1 MRNYTYDVAV
11 VGGGASGVAAALGAS
26 RAGARTILIERNAC
40 FGGQATNS
48 QVTAFCGFYT
58 RGSNPDQVVMGVGEE
73 VLARLRTFGAD
84 TKPTISKSTGNASI
98 RFDPELMKLS
108 FDSIL
113 SESSVK
119 YLLHAQL
126 IDVNI
131 NNGVIKEITCIDDEG
146 HFTVKAKSFID
157 ASGNTNLVNLAGI
170 KTNWGDALG
179 NVQQSSLSF
188 RIDGLPKCDILKSD
202 LERAIKLGKSQGI
215 KNLEKETG
223 LIIKIPSADYGYCT
237 IPSRILNDLS
247 AETMTEAEVELR
259 KQVNAYAAAFKRN
272 IPGFE
277 NIRVAESGP
286 QIGIREARRIIGDVT
301 LLGEEIIK
309 APKLKDSIARGAW
322 SPEMHKSNTKL
333 EYTHIADNDYF
344 SIPLGALKVKDAQNL
359 WAAGR
364 TISTDS
370 LALGSVRVMGTGFA
384 TGQAAGVAAALTL
397 DSKNYDVKN
406 VQKELVRQNALI

>member
-1 MRNYTYDVAV
+1 MRNYTYDVVV
-11 VGGGASGVAAALGAS
+11 VGGGAAGVAAALGAS

-40 FGGQATNS
+40 FGGQATNA

-58 RGSNPDQVVMGVGEE
+58 RGSKPDQVVMGIGEE
-73 VLARLRTFGAD
+73 VLARLRAYGAD
-84 TKPTISKSTGNASI
+84 TRPTISKSTGNASI
-98 RFDPELMKLS
+98 RFDPELMKLAY
-108 FDSIL
+108 DSIL

-119 YLLHAQL
+119 YLLHTQL
-126 IDVNI
+126 IDVK
-131 NNGVIKEITCIDDEG
+131 NNDGIIEEITCIDDEG

-157 ASGNTNLVNLAGI
+157 ASGNANLVNLAGI
-170 KTNWGDALG
+170 KTNWGDSEG

-237 IPSRILNDLS
+237 IPSKILNDLS
-247 AETMTEAEVELR
+247 AETMTNAEIELR
-259 KQVNAYAAAFKRN
+259 KQVNAYAAAFKNN

-277 NIRVAESGP
+277 HIRVTESGP
-286 QIGIREARRIIGDVT
+286 QIGIREARRIIGDAT
-301 LLGEEIIK
+301 LYGIEIVKGIK
-309 APKLKDSIARGAW
+309 SDDSIARGGW
-322 SPEMHKSNTKL
+322 SPEMHRSNTRL

-384 TGQAAGVAAALTL
+384 TGHAAGVAAALTL
-397 DSKNYDVKN
+397 GSKNYDVKN
-406 VQKELVRQNALI
+406 VQKELIRQNALI